1 MTASLIDGIAIA
13 AKVRSEVAVGVRT
26 LLKDSGITPGLA
38 TVLVGDNVASQTYVR
53 AKQKACVEVGI
64 ESSSNEVL
72 KDCKRFSIKKEKE
85 IDLVKAIEKIGL
97 KVKTMFIYG
106 LPLDNYKSCIDTLNF
121 SKRIN
126 ATYSQFSI
134 FTPYPGT
141 PVYDTEYK
149 NKVLTKKFE
158 DFTQWQLVFNHK
170 NLSAENLKSLVKKS
184 YKEYYLR
191 LSWLLKYFKIY
202 RI

>member
-1 MTASLIDGIAIA
+1 M
-13 AKVRSEVAVGVRT
+13 R
-26 LLKDSGITPGLA
+26 
-38 TVLVGDNVASQTYVR
+38 Y
-53 AKQKACVEVGI
+53 VEVGI

-72 KDCKRFSIKKEKE
+72 KDCKRFSIKKEE
-85 IDLVKAIEKIGL
+85 EVNLVKAIEKIGL

-106 LPLDNYKSCIDTLNF
+106 MPLDNYKSCLDTLNF

-141 PVYDTEYK
+141 PIYDIEYK
-149 NKVLTKKFE
+149 NKILAKKFE
-158 DFTQWQLVFNHK
+158 DFTQWQLVFKHK
-170 NLSAENLKSLVKKS
+170 NLSVENLKSLIKKS

-191 LSWLLKYFKIY
+191 SNWLLKYFKIY
-202 RI
+202 RL